1 MEVRCV
7 HGDMHKY
14 PIVPLRINTRAKRS
28 KGCSISE
35 RRRRIGIERCA
46 LKTFSGSLWAGLVVS
61 ELYSV
66 VTRGRATPA
75 LGRRR
80 WQGLLVR
87 PRRLQRL
94 ATVLKPLEQVGLT
107 ANLKKCAVGQMEVQ
121 YLGYHSEDVLRRRKQ
136 QPVSQDQKRGEA
148 VLGDSYHCR
157 FNRSINHAKLVHGAV
172 PGSICAGKE
181 GGTPA
186 SHT

>member
-1 MEVRCV
+1 M
-7 HGDMHKY
+7 HGDIHKC
-14 PIVPLRINTRAKRS
+14 PIVPLQINTRAKRS

-35 RRRRIGIERCA
+35 QRRRIGIERCA

-94 ATVLKPLEQVGLT
+94 ATVLKPLEQAGLT

-121 YLGYHSEDVLRRRKQ
+121 YLGYHSEDVLRWRKQ

-148 VLGDSYHCR
+148 VLGDGYHCR
-157 FNRSINHAKLVHGAV
+157 FNQSINQSCQTSAWSSAR
-172 PGSICAGKE
+172 
-181 GGTPA
+181 
-186 SHT
+186 